1 MSDGAG
7 KHDDAGSK
15 PVDKTIK
22 RAGRARVC
30 TQCKFT
36 TTDVKEFS
44 NHRIHAH
51 AEEKSEEKSGRRGSG
66 RRKISL
72 ESNESVETEIKVE
85 QAAAVKHSEGVTLSD
100 SGALTVEKDQESD
113 SNTKKEIQKSD
124 RKCELDSESKKE
136 IKNPGQNTILGPHIE
151 KEPKDSD
158 FQKETKKTEQKSE
171 QMADEQISE
180 EYLSSLSLKKSVRTE
195 EPKNKDSV
203 TSKSEVQNDSNN
215 KRPALEKTVLEKLNG
230 HTEEVFLVNK
240 DDDQDDEPRLVIAD
254 DGLNDT
260 DDFGEHSDG
269 LDLSGDH
276 TSLTRSGNI
285 QNRTYLCNQCEFSTT
300 SAKIFLHHQKD
311 AHHLDI
317 IIYECD
323 ICEYATK
330 YKQKLPRHRKLHF
343 SGKEGMSESDLD
355 LSMNER
361 ELKELK
367 EMDGMP
373 SLSMVKKEGE
383 GIPGMLIV
391 NGEEDMD
398 EDGDIDEDEYE
409 EMVMPSSE
417 TSQTPE
423 GSAAP
428 EVKKKR
434 IRQEVDP
441 LKYYEVVDDVG
452 VKYACSKCGN
462 VYKWRKSLN
471 KHWKEK
477 HFGET
482 PDLTKPPQ
490 ALQSYTLFSRYK
502 SKFGAAGQ
510 PPAAPNVVYGAAA
523 SAAQAAGTSEAH
535 KSVTSSIVNVPKSAD
550 AQIKTPVVMP
560 KFIGPFVGGT
570 DPSGFKQVS
579 PAQMKSMLSQQA
591 HQMSIVNAMSEQER
605 KKNELRQVM
614 EALRN
619 HKQIEKERQKI
630 IKSEQLPGSSQMEP
644 LDFSK
649 KSDNIKSEPVWNEE
663 KFRDQKQQEM
673 YFAML
678 MQNKGNPL
686 PMEASQGTHADEQ
699 QVLQCTKCS
708 FVAKTLVDYSSHMTL
723 HLNKRAFKCAEC
735 QEHFN
740 GVEDLNKHFAEQHS
754 EKIEEHKQA
763 IQKIPHGLQQTYHLL
778 KMPLE
783 NISTLATQE
792 LITNEPKQLKCS
804 MCSFVAK
811 WPAELQ
817 KHAVSHSEE
826 RPFVCM
832 VCGSTYKWKW
842 DLVKHFEKSHN
853 TLPNPYKRREQGL
866 QSSTHSP
873 SPTPDSISTSL
884 SKTAVALLDAGVTGT
899 TLSAGSDTPP
909 VRKRRRSET
918 DMMDDEEFYLMEQQ
932 HNKRLS
938 MMAENMEEKLINL
951 NAWKQYKNSELS
963 VDSCDSEG
971 QNSSDGVDQANK
983 QKAVTD
989 ALKQRITSK
998 NNSMENG
1005 HSSKETTP
1013 NGKDKDGKSVSD
1025 VLLPYKCT
1033 ICEYRARWPSEI
1045 SQHMKN
1051 HSNEK
1056 PYHCPRCSYK
1066 SKWKWDVVKH
1076 LRRCGGGTVHD
1087 VIDTTKIRHIAPPNV
1102 MVMPH
1107 GNLQKPQQQS
1117 PAQQPV
1123 FPTNQKF
1130 EPIGLPNSVSPA
1142 AQSSAQSLN
1151 FTSAAVG
1158 LDKSERTD
1166 LAPSPTAGILTAQSN
1181 LSQKSPVFRSLVNQG
1196 LYHCLECPF
1205 IGNNPAELRRHAVLH
1220 SENKPFLCTMC
1231 GYSSRWKCD
1240 LKKHMKTYGHF
1251 NAAQMDSDDAENSPD
1266 KLIEL
1271 EGDSEDEQRSTLY
1284 MCPKCPYNSYKKQA
1298 FELHLKIHGDQL
1310 DEDKPAPPVTPVTSA
1325 KFKCTKC
1332 DYQGNDLSSFLQHK
1346 VSHSNQSPSVTNTQ
1360 LPASGPSQINNLPIT
1375 EEVSTRTL
1383 HLKHRRKPVKQFRC
1397 QKCPYVCFKR
1407 SGLSLHE
1414 SMHEPRGVEAF
1425 LCMFCDYNVFSK
1437 SLLLQH
1443 MRLHAEYCPAE
1454 CSDLG
1459 RVGAS
1464 DLQEIEELEE
1474 KDAAITNGKV
1484 TPQIE
1489 ENNNIDEYESGFNNG
1504 SNVIDLSKSAASV
1517 GSRSSTPAD
1526 LESSK
1531 NKNDGSLPCE
1541 WCNSTFKN
1549 VVTLYQHAQ
1558 SMHPMQ
1564 LKAQE
1569 AGDIAAKQNPNPS
1582 SQLEQIVK
1590 DRQREYQVY
1599 HQFMAQQQP
1608 QIQAHLSNPNIMRRF
1623 VPLAPKP
1630 SPGQGQIQSLLASQ
1644 QPRPQMMMLP
1654 VSQPVK
1660 DSQAETAMKP
1670 SQISS
1675 QGGQSQLTANQI
1687 AMAKARKSTSQQKR
1701 ARSFQCT
1708 KCSFTAPNAVTYLR
1722 HIERHGSNCKH
1733 TCLYCDYSID
1743 RLNLLYQHMKGTHG
1757 DMWQGTAE
1765 EKINLSTEDSNNN
1778 LIPNDSPSG
1787 SCNMSEENS
1796 VTEELNESFNSS
1808 HNESIDGDNE
1818 IRAGLDGGIL
1828 SQLGAKGLKPVLVL
1842 RGEMLWRGTTI
1853 QVCSLDGKKHYK
1865 CPKCLYI
1872 SINASNTAS
1881 HIRQHGANRRY
1892 KCGQCDYSADNYS
1905 IQQHHIETVHLK
1917 DPSFIQIA
1925 PYNPYMKDNEE
1936 LYSEENNNE
1945 PQIGTMKNTLSSE
1958 TKTSDMPFNCP
1969 KCPYKSQEKSKLQ
1982 RHLEHHVYNGKYECQ
1997 LCDYSVDQ
2005 YHILRKHAKL
2015 HNRKMLHGN
2024 PNYVMAV
2031 DADDDDSYDEPPIPS
2046 QSQSRLEIPN
2056 DSKSRQQLEE
2066 LLMKLKQGNGQLRY
2080 KCSTCPY
2087 STYLRSEI
2095 VDHRQGHIARNQY
2108 TCHLCN
2114 FSVSQVSLLQQHMK
2128 CHEMA
2133 RQNDATSDIQEISL
2147 NPFDENQF
2155 KLIQQL
2161 PVDEDEENDGQD
2173 DVDMENKDDY
2183 PEDMEFEENLIE
2195 DCNGNEDIE
2204 DDDDA
2209 EVAMMEEE
2217 LKDAIADDN
2226 LEMND
2231 GVKNLNEEGTFDSDI
2246 QFRNHKCQDC
2256 PFSSNSNAEFK
2267 KHSRLHGTNNKFK
2280 CDYCNYSLDRI
2291 NLLSQH
2297 RKLHFQEQG
2306 FDPAP
2311 PVVNLLNKDHEDYAA
2326 SLVKVG
2332 NDIAYPPTESNSKS
2346 EEKSPEYRYL
2356 YQKQAESGNGV
2367 FLEDK
2372 IRYTCNKCP
2381 YRCNALKSFKCHM
2394 QMHGLTRKYRCDYCN
2409 WSADRLNLLYQH
2421 RKVHAKEPNFNPSPG
2436 DIVFLN
2442 REYALEG
2449 EKNEHG
2455 IVGMALDG
2463 MTENPFERS
2472 DLQQYQTPEKLAHG
2486 QKFLYCKLCPF
2497 RTDSP
2502 NTYSYHK
2509 KLHLIQARF
2518 NCSECS
2524 FSINNAES
2532 LKEHIKLHRKEKEM
2546 MKEEILSTS
2555 EIEKKRHH
2563 CPKCPYS
2570 SPSKNLLAN
2579 HATMHASGRKYICSL
2594 CDFSVDKHNLLK
2606 EHVRIHVEGNID
2618 SDESGLEEIERAIK
2632 RSPDT
2637 IGPELYL
2644 NSPNNGDIDSDTE
2657 GRASSDHKCE
2667 KCPFSTPSKD
2677 ELGAHNTRHDIL
2689 NKNACMYCT
2698 FSCGK
2703 DDELLEH
2710 IQIHFPSTSVDK
2722 DMLRAMKRQSTKR
2735 NISKAFGETGEKAES
2750 NKNSDQGSGEP
2761 DSTVNE
2767 SPKQEN
2773 KEKPGGVKDSEDTE
2787 LEVKTKKVYVCQ
2799 YCEREFDCKTSMIQ
2813 HEKQHLVG
2821 YQF

>member
-1 MSDGAG
+1 MS
-7 KHDDAGSK
+7 DDAGK
-15 PVDKTIK
+15 NDDEGTKAVDAGLK
-22 RAGRARVC
+22 RAGRARTC

-36 TTDVKEFS
+36 TTDIKEFS

-51 AEEKSEEKSGRRGSG
+51 AEEKSEEKSSRRGG
-66 RRKISL
+66 PRRKSSL
-72 ESNESVETEIKVE
+72 VDEAKETVENKAEQNDSGTVSNENE
-85 QAAAVKHSEGVTLSD
+85 QGL
-100 SGALTVEKDQESD
+100 D
-113 SNTKKEIQKSD
+113 SNIKKETNKADQKTEVN
-124 RKCELDSESKKE
+124 CNFKKE
-136 IKNPGQNTILGPHIE
+136 T
-151 KEPKDSD
+151 PKS
-158 FQKETKKTEQKSE
+158 EQKSE
-171 QMADEQISE
+171 QMAEEQISD
-180 EYLSSLSLKKSVRTE
+180 EYLNSLALKKTVKNSE
-195 EPKNKDSV
+195 EPQNKDAID
-203 TSKSEVQNDSNN
+203 KNEFQNDD
-215 KRPALEKTVLEKLNG
+215 KRPAMEKTVLEKLNG
-230 HTEEVFLVNK
+230 HTEEVLLINK
-240 DDDQDDEPRLVIAD
+240 DDDIDDEPRLVIAD

-260 DDFGEHSDG
+260 DEFGDHSDG

-276 TSLTRSGNI
+276 SSLTRSGNI
-285 QNRTYLCNQCEFSTT
+285 QNRTYMCNLCEFSTT
-300 SAKIFLHHQKD
+300 SAKSFLHHQKD
-311 AHHLDI
+311 SHHLDI

-343 SGKEGMSESDLD
+343 TGKDGMNESDLD
-355 LSMNER
+355 LSLNER
-361 ELKELK
+361 ELKE
-367 EMDGMP
+367 M
-373 SLSMVKKEGE
+373 KEGN
-383 GIPGMLIV
+383 GMQALPIM
-391 NGEEDMD
+391 NGEDEMED
-398 EDGDIDEDEYE
+398 DGDIEDEE
-409 EMVMPSSE
+409 EEESIAPSSE
-417 TSQTPE
+417 ITPAPE
-423 GSAAP
+423 GAAP

-441 LKYYEVVDDVG
+441 LKYYEVMDDVG

-482 PDLTKPPQ
+482 PDLTKPPP
-490 ALQSYTLFSRYK
+490 ALQNYTLFSRFK

-523 SAAQAAGTSEAH
+523 SSAQTAGTTDTAR
-535 KSVTSSIVNVPKSAD
+535 SIANSLTNTPKSSVD
-550 AQIKTPVVMP
+550 SQIKAPVIMP

-570 DPSGFKQVS
+570 NQSAYGPQLS
-579 PAQMKSMLSQQA
+579 PAQMKSMLSQQVQA
-591 HQMSIVNAMSEQER
+591 HQMSVLKDMSEQER

-619 HKQIEKERQKI
+619 HKQIEKERLKQMKT
-630 IKSEQLPGSSQMEP
+630 EPLPANSQIEP

-649 KSDNIKSEPVWNEE
+649 KSDVKAEPLWAEE
-663 KFRDQKQQEM
+663 RYREQMSKV
-673 YFAML
+673 ML
-678 MQNKGNPL
+678 MQNKGNPNA
-686 PMEASQGTHADEQ
+686 METNRDVSMDEQ
-699 QVLQCTKCS
+699 PVLQCTKCS

-783 NISTLATQE
+783 TIPTLATQE
-792 LITNEPKQLKCS
+792 LISNEPKQLKCS

-866 QSSTHSP
+866 QPSTHSP
-873 SPTPDSISTSL
+873 SPTPDTIPTL
-884 SKTAVALLDAGVTGT
+884 SKTAVALLDAGITGT
-899 TLSAGSDTPP
+899 TFPPGVEEPTPG
-909 VRKRRRSET
+909 RKRRRSET
-918 DMMDDEEFYLMEQQ
+918 DLMDDEEYYLMEQQ
-932 HNKRLS
+932 HKQ
-938 MMAENMEEKLINL
+938 MMAESLEEKQINL
-951 NAWKQYKNSELS
+951 NAWKPSRS
-963 VDSCDSEG
+963 SAPSSCDSEG
-971 QNSSDGVDQANK
+971 QNSSDGLDQTSK
-983 QKAVTD
+983 QKAINN
-989 ALKQRITSK
+989 ALKQRITNK
-998 NNSMENG
+998 NNQENSA
-1005 HSSKETTP
+1005 SSKENTP
-1013 NGKDKDGKSVSD
+1013 NGKNPDGSKTVSD

-1087 VIDTTKIRHIAPPNV
+1087 VIDTTKMKHIAPPNV
-1102 MVMPH
+1102 MVMPQ
-1107 GNLQKPQQQS
+1107 GNLQKTPHQI
-1117 PAQQPV
+1117 AVQQPV

-1130 EPIGLPNSVSPA
+1130 ESMSLPTSVSAPASSSETNTA
-1142 AQSSAQSLN
+1142 AQSPNYTAATGGMDEIESMDLSA
-1151 FTSAAVG
+1151 
-1158 LDKSERTD
+1158 
-1166 LAPSPTAGILTAQSN
+1166 SPTVGILTAQSS
-1181 LSQKSPVFRSLVNQG
+1181 LSQKQPVFRSLVNQG
-1196 LYHCLECPF
+1196 VYHCLECPF

-1220 SENKPFLCTMC
+1220 SENKPFMCTMC

-1251 NAAQMDSDDAENSPD
+1251 NTSQMDSDDAEASPE
-1266 KLIEL
+1266 KYIEL
-1271 EGDSEDEQRSTLY
+1271 DGDSEDEQRSTLY

-1310 DEDKPAPPVTPVTSA
+1310 EEDQSTPANPAASA

-1346 VSHSNQSPSVTNTQ
+1346 VSHSNHPPALTNSQQPGLPTSSPYINSP
-1360 LPASGPSQINNLPIT
+1360 PAP
-1375 EEVSTRTL
+1375 EEVSNRTL

-1407 SGLSLHE
+1407 AGLTTHE
-1414 SMHEPRGVEAF
+1414 SMHEPRGAEAF

-1443 MRLHAEYCPAE
+1443 MRLHAEYNPAE

-1464 DLQEIEELEE
+1464 ELQEIEELEE
-1474 KDAAITNGKV
+1474 KDAAISNGKN

-1489 ENNNIDEYESGFNNG
+1489 ENNNIDDYESGFNNG
-1504 SNVIDLSKSAASV
+1504 SDVIDLSKPSASTS
-1517 GSRSSTPAD
+1517 SRSSTPAYSD
-1526 LESSK
+1526 IPKASTPK
-1531 NKNDGSLPCE
+1531 NNNNDGSLPCE
-1541 WCNSTFKN
+1541 WCASTFRN
-1549 VVTLYQHAQ
+1549 VVSLYQHAQ
-1558 SMHPMQ
+1558 NMHPMQ

-1569 AGDIAAKQNPNPS
+1569 AGDIAAKQNPNPP

-1590 DRQREYQVY
+1590 ERQREYQVY

-1608 QIQAHLSNPNIMRRF
+1608 QIQAHLSNPNLDRRF
-1623 VPLAPKP
+1623 VPLAPKT
-1630 SPGQGQIQSLLASQ
+1630 SQSQGQLQSLVS
-1644 QPRPQMMMLP
+1644 RPPQAMTLP

-1660 DSQAETAMKP
+1660 DNQAETGLKSSP
-1670 SQISS
+1670 ISA
-1675 QGGQSQLTANQI
+1675 QGLTTGQNVQGQLTPYQI
-1687 AMAKARKSTSQQKR
+1687 AMAKARKSTSQQRR

-1757 DMWQGTAE
+1757 DVWQGTAE

-1778 LIPNDSPSG
+1778 LIGLPNDSPAG

-1796 VTEELNESFNSS
+1796 ITEELNESFNSS
-1808 HNESIDGDNE
+1808 HNESVDGDQE
-1818 IRAGLDGGIL
+1818 LRAGLDGGIL
-1828 SQLGAKGLKPVLVL
+1828 SQLGAKGLKPILVL
-1842 RGEMLWRGTTI
+1842 RGEMLWRGTAI

-1865 CPKCLYI
+1865 CPKCLYV

-1881 HIRQHGANRRY
+1881 HARQHGANKKY
-1892 KCGQCDYSADNYS
+1892 HCGQCDYSADNYN

-1917 DPSFIQIA
+1917 DPSFIQMV
-1925 PYNPYMKDNEE
+1925 PYNPSVTENEE
-1936 LYSEENNNE
+1936 FYSEVNNNE
-1945 PQIGTMKNTLSSE
+1945 PPTAPVKYIASLE
-1958 TKTSDMPFNCP
+1958 TKASEMPFSCP
-1969 KCPYKSQEKSKLQ
+1969 KCPYKSQEKGKLQ

-2024 PNYVMAV
+2024 PNYTMTF
-2031 DADDDDSYDEPPIPS
+2031 DADDDDSYDEPPVPS
-2046 QSQSRLEIPN
+2046 QSQSRLDIPN
-2056 DSKSRQQLEE
+2056 DTKSRLQMAE
-2066 LLMKLKQGNGQLRY
+2066 LLTKLKLGNGQLRY

-2095 VDHRQGHIARNQY
+2095 IDHRQGHTSRNTYSCQ
-2108 TCHLCN
+2108 LCN
-2114 FSVSQVSLLQQHMK
+2114 FSVSQISLLQQHMR

-2133 RQNDATSDIQEISL
+2133 KQNDTILDIQEVCL
-2147 NPFDENQF
+2147 NPFDENIF

-2161 PVDEDEENDGQD
+2161 PVDEEEENDDQA
-2173 DVDMENKDDY
+2173 DVDMEDK
-2183 PEDMEFEENLIE
+2183 EDPDSMDFEENLGV
-2195 DCNGNEDIE
+2195 DDNIE
-2204 DDDDA
+2204 DDDEEA
-2209 EVAMMEEE
+2209 SMMEEE
-2217 LKDAIADDN
+2217 LRDSIVGEDSEMKDGA
-2226 LEMND
+2226 
-2231 GVKNLNEEGTFDSDI
+2231 KNLNDEGSFDSDL

-2267 KHSRLHGTNNKFK
+2267 KHQRLHGTNNKFK
-2280 CDYCNYSLDRI
+2280 CDYCSYSLDRI

-2297 RKLHFQEQG
+2297 RKLHFQEPG
-2306 FDPAP
+2306 FEPAP
-2311 PVVNLLNKDHEDYAA
+2311 PVAKLLNKDHEDYSA
-2326 SLVKVG
+2326 SVIKVG

-2346 EEKSPEYRYL
+2346 DEKTNEYRYL
-2356 YQKQAESGNGV
+2356 YQKQAESSSGI
-2367 FLEDK
+2367 FLDDK
-2372 IRYTCNKCP
+2372 IRYSCNKCP

-2421 RKVHAKEPNFNPSPG
+2421 RKVHAKEPSFNPSPG

-2449 EKNEHG
+2449 EKNG
-2455 IVGMALDG
+2455 SGLVGMALDG
-2463 MTENPFERS
+2463 TSESPFERS
-2472 DLQQYQTPEKLAHG
+2472 DMQHYQTPEKSMNG
-2486 QKFLYCKLCPF
+2486 QKLLYCKLCPF
-2497 RTDSP
+2497 KTDSF

-2532 LKEHIKLHRKEKEM
+2532 LKEHIKLHRKEKEL
-2546 MKEEILSTS
+2546 MKAEILSTNS
-2555 EIEKKRHH
+2555 ADKKRHQ

-2570 SPSKNLLAN
+2570 SPNKNLLSN
-2579 HATMHASGRKYICSL
+2579 HTTMHSSGRKYVCNL
-2594 CDFSVDKHNLLK
+2594 CDFSVDKHSLLQ
-2606 EHVRIHVEGNID
+2606 EHKRIHVEGGVD
-2618 SDESGLEEIERAIK
+2618 SEESGLEELERAIK

-2637 IGPELYL
+2637 IGPELYF
-2644 NSPNNGDIDSDTE
+2644 NPPNNGDIDSDTE
-2657 GRASSDHKCE
+2657 CKSNTNHKCE

-2677 ELGAHNTRHDIL
+2677 ELGTHNTHHDIQ

-2703 DDELLEH
+2703 EDELLDH
-2710 IQIHFPSTSVDK
+2710 IQIHFPSTAVDK
-2722 DMLRAMKRQSTKR
+2722 EMLKAMKRQSTKR
-2735 NISKAFGETGEKAES
+2735 NISKAFSEADEVPES
-2750 NKNSDQGSGEP
+2750 SKKNSIQGNGEP

-2767 SPKQEN
+2767 SPKQEKN
-2773 KEKPGGVKDSEDTE
+2773 ETDDSLKDSNEKGSE
-2787 LEVKTKKVYVCQ
+2787 MKTKKVYVCQ

>member
-1 MSDGAG
+1 MSDDAR
-7 KHDDAGSK
+7 KNDDEGTKA
-15 PVDKTIK
+15 VDVIVK

-44 NHRIHAH
+44 NHRLHAH
-51 AEEKSEEKSGRRGSG
+51 AEEKTDEKSSRRGSA
-66 RRKISL
+66 RRKTSL
-72 ESNESVETEIKVE
+72 VIESSETVETENKTE
-85 QAAAVKHSEGVTLSD
+85 QIVTPSD
-100 SGALTVEKDQESD
+100 SGAVSVEKEQKSD
-113 SNTKKEIQKSD
+113 SNIKKETTKPDQNSELDFNTKKEA
-124 RKCELDSESKKE
+124 
-136 IKNPGQNTILGPHIE
+136 
-151 KEPKDSD
+151 
-158 FQKETKKTEQKSE
+158 KKTEQTSE
-171 QMADEQISE
+171 QMADEQISD
-180 EYLSSLSLKKSVRTE
+180 EYLSSLSLKKSVKNSE
-195 EPKNKDSV
+195 DLKNKDSV
-203 TSKSEVQNDSNN
+203 TNNSDLQNDSNN
-215 KRPALEKTVLEKLNG
+215 KRPAMEKTVLEKLNG
-230 HTEEVFLVNK
+230 HTEEVLLVNK
-240 DDDQDDEPRLVIAD
+240 DDDLDDEPRLVID
-254 DGLNDT
+254 DGLNDI
-260 DDFGEHSDG
+260 DDFGDHSDG

-276 TSLTRSGNI
+276 SSLTRSGNI
-285 QNRTYLCNQCEFSTT
+285 QNRTYMCSLCEFSTT
-300 SAKIFLHHQKD
+300 SAKLFLHHQKD
-311 AHHLDI
+311 SHHLDI

-355 LSMNER
+355 LSMTER
-361 ELKELK
+361 ELKEMK
-367 EMDGMP
+367 ETGGVP
-373 SLSMVKKEGE
+373 YFPV
-383 GIPGMLIV
+383 V
-391 NGEEDMD
+391 NGDDDMED
-398 EDGDIDEDEYE
+398 DGDIDDDEE
-409 EMVMPSSE
+409 EEILAPSSE
-417 TSQTPE
+417 ISAVPE
-423 GSAAP
+423 GAVP
-428 EVKKKR
+428 EIKKKR

-490 ALQSYTLFSRYK
+490 ALQSYTLFSRFK

-523 SAAQAAGTSEAH
+523 SSAQAAGTTE
-535 KSVTSSIVNVPKSAD
+535 TPRNITNSIVNTPKSTSD
-550 AQIKTPVVMP
+550 SQIKTPVVMP
-560 KFIGPFVGGT
+560 KFIGPFVGGNSQSAYR
-570 DPSGFKQVS
+570 PQVS
-579 PAQMKSMLSQQA
+579 PAQVKSLLSQQAQA
-591 HQMSIVNAMSEQER
+591 HQMSLANTMGEQER

-619 HKQIEKERQKI
+619 HKQIEKERLKQMKT
-630 IKSEQLPGSSQMEP
+630 EPLPSNSQMEP

-649 KSDNIKSEPVWNEE
+649 KSDIKSEPLWREE
-663 KFRDQKQQEM
+663 RYREQLQEIS
-673 YFAML
+673 YAML
-678 MQNKGNPL
+678 MQNKRNPIAMETNRGT
-686 PMEASQGTHADEQ
+686 PMDEQ
-699 QVLQCTKCS
+699 PVLQCTKCS

-792 LITNEPKQLKCS
+792 LVSNEPKQLKCS

-866 QSSTHSP
+866 QSTTHSP
-873 SPTPDSISTSL
+873 SPTPDSITTL
-884 SKTAVALLDAGVTGT
+884 SKTAVALLDAGITGT
-899 TLSAGSDTPP
+899 TFSSGTAESP

-932 HNKRLS
+932 HKRI
-938 MMAENMEEKLINL
+938 MAENLEEKHTNL
-951 NAWKQYKNSELS
+951 NAWKQFKSSAPS

-971 QNSSDGVDQANK
+971 QNSSDGVDLASK
-983 QKAVTD
+983 QKAINE
-989 ALKQRITSK
+989 ALKQRIANKS
-998 NNSMENG
+998 NLEENG
-1005 HSSKETTP
+1005 FSSKETTP
-1013 NGKDKDGKSVSD
+1013 NGQDTDGVKGISD

-1107 GNLQKPQQQS
+1107 GKIQMPQQS

-1130 EPIGLPNSVSPA
+1130 EEIGLPSSISPA
-1142 AQSSAQSLN
+1142 AHSSAANPVVHTLN
-1151 FTSAAVG
+1151 FTTATGG
-1158 LDKSERTD
+1158 LDQSENTN
-1166 LAPSPTAGILTAQSN
+1166 LSPSPTAGILTAQSS
-1181 LSQKSPVFRSLVNQG
+1181 LSQKHPVFRSLVNQG
-1196 LYHCLECPF
+1196 VYHCLECPF
-1205 IGNNPAELRRHAVLH
+1205 IGSNPAELRRHAVLH
-1220 SENKPFLCTMC
+1220 SENKPFMCTMC

-1251 NAAQMDSDDAENSPD
+1251 NSNQMDSDDAETSPD
-1266 KLIEL
+1266 KFIEL
-1271 EGDSEDEQRSTLY
+1271 DGDSEDEQKSTLY
-1284 MCPKCPYNSYKKQA
+1284 MCPKCPYNSYRKQA

-1310 DEDKPAPPVTPVTSA
+1310 DEDQPAPPTIPATSA

-1346 VSHSNQSPSVTNTQ
+1346 VSHSNHAPSLTNSQQPGLPTSSPSYVNKP
-1360 LPASGPSQINNLPIT
+1360 PAP
-1375 EEVSTRTL
+1375 EEVSNRTL

-1414 SMHEPRGVEAF
+1414 SMHEPRGVDSF

-1443 MRLHAEYCPAE
+1443 MRLHAEYSPAE
-1454 CSDLG
+1454 CNDLG
-1459 RVGAS
+1459 RVGTS
-1464 DLQEIEELEE
+1464 ELQEIEELEE
-1474 KDAAITNGKV
+1474 KDAAIRNGKS

-1489 ENNNIDEYESGFNNG
+1489 ENNNIDDYESGFNNG
-1504 SNVIDLSKSAASV
+1504 SNVIDLSKSSASF
-1517 GSRSSTPAD
+1517 GSRSSTPAHLD
-1526 LESSK
+1526 GPKANTSM
-1531 NKNDGSLPCE
+1531 NNNDGSLPCE
-1541 WCNSTFKN
+1541 WCDSTFRN

-1558 SMHPMQ
+1558 SMHPTQ

-1569 AGDIAAKQNPNPS
+1569 AGDIAAKQNPTPK

-1590 DRQREYQVY
+1590 DRQQEYQVY

-1608 QIQAHLSNPNIMRRF
+1608 QIQAHLSTPNLVRRL

-1630 SPGQGQIQSLLASQ
+1630 SQGQGQIQSLLSSQ
-1644 QPRPQMMMLP
+1644 QPRPQMLTLP
-1654 VSQPVK
+1654 VSQPIK
-1660 DSQAETAMKP
+1660 DTQAEKALKP
-1670 SQISS
+1670 SQIPA
-1675 QGGQSQLTANQI
+1675 QVQAMGQVVQSQLTPYQI

-1757 DMWQGTAE
+1757 DIWQGTAE
-1765 EKINLSTEDSNNN
+1765 EKISLSTEDSNNN
-1778 LIPNDSPSG
+1778 LIGLPNDSPLG

-1808 HNESIDGDNE
+1808 HNESIDGDVE

-1828 SQLGAKGLKPVLVL
+1828 SQLGAKGMKPVLVL
-1842 RGEMLWRGTTI
+1842 RGEMLWRGTAI

-1872 SINASNTAS
+1872 SINGSNTAS
-1881 HIRQHGANRRY
+1881 HVRQHGANRMY
-1892 KCGQCDYSADNYS
+1892 QCGQCDFSADNYS

-1917 DPSFIQIA
+1917 DPSFIQMA
-1925 PYNPYMKDNEE
+1925 PYNPYLKENEE
-1936 LYSEENNNE
+1936 FYNEENNNE
-1945 PQIGTMKNTLSSE
+1945 LPAMPLKSVFGSE
-1958 TKTSDMPFNCP
+1958 TKTSDMPFSCP
-1969 KCPYKSQEKSKLQ
+1969 KCPYKSQEKAKLQ

-2024 PNYVMAV
+2024 PNYVMTV
-2031 DADDDDSYDEPPIPS
+2031 DADDDDSYDEPPVPS

-2056 DSKSRQQLEE
+2056 DNKTRLQMEDILT
-2066 LLMKLKQGNGQLRY
+2066 KLKLGNGQLRY

-2095 VDHRQGHIARNQY
+2095 VDHRQGHTVRNMYSCQ
-2108 TCHLCN
+2108 LCN
-2114 FSVSQVSLLQQHMK
+2114 FSVSQVSLLQQHK
-2128 CHEMA
+2128 RCHEMA
-2133 RQNDATSDIQEISL
+2133 KQNDAILDSQEVSL
-2147 NPFDENQF
+2147 NPFDEHMF

-2161 PVDEDEENDGQD
+2161 PVDEDEENDDQA
-2173 DVDMENKDDY
+2173 DVDMDDKEEY
-2183 PEDMEFEENLIE
+2183 PDGMEFEENLGE
-2195 DCNGNEDIE
+2195 DGDDIE
-2204 DDDDA
+2204 DDDDEA
-2209 EVAMMEEE
+2209 TMMEEE
-2217 LKDAIADDN
+2217 LRDTITDDN
-2226 LEMND
+2226 LEMKD
-2231 GVKNLNEEGTFDSDI
+2231 GAKNLNAEGSFDSDL
-2246 QFRNHKCQDC
+2246 QFRNHKCPEC
-2256 PFSSNSNAEFK
+2256 PFSSNSNAEYK
-2267 KHSRLHGTNNKFK
+2267 KHLRLHGTNNKFK

-2297 RKLHFQEQG
+2297 RKLHFQEPN

-2311 PVVNLLNKDHEDYAA
+2311 PVVKLLNKDHEDYSS
-2326 SLVKVG
+2326 SLLKVG
-2332 NDIAYPPTESNSKS
+2332 NDIAYPPTEANSKS
-2346 EEKSPEYRYL
+2346 DDKTAEYRYL
-2356 YQKQAESGNGV
+2356 YQKQAETGAEM
-2367 FLEDK
+2367 FLDDK
-2372 IRYTCNKCP
+2372 IRYSCNKCP

-2449 EKNEHG
+2449 DKNGSG
-2455 IVGMALDG
+2455 IVGMVLDG
-2463 MTENPFERS
+2463 MNESPFERS
-2472 DLQQYQTPEKLAHG
+2472 DLQHYQTPEKAANG
-2486 QKFLYCKLCPF
+2486 QKLLYCKFCPF
-2497 RTDSP
+2497 KTDSS
-2502 NTYSYHK
+2502 NTYLYHK

-2532 LKEHIKLHRKEKEM
+2532 LKEHIKLHRKEKEL
-2546 MKEEILSTS
+2546 MKAEILSTNLTD
-2555 EIEKKRHH
+2555 KKRHQ

-2570 SPSKNLLAN
+2570 SPNTNLLAN
-2579 HATMHASGRKYICSL
+2579 HTTMHASGRKYICNL

-2606 EHVRIHVEGNID
+2606 EHSRIHVEGNVD
-2618 SDESGLEEIERAIK
+2618 SDESGLEELERAIK

-2637 IGPELYL
+2637 VGPELYL
-2644 NSPNNGDIDSDTE
+2644 NSPSNGDIDSDTE
-2657 GRASSDHKCE
+2657 CRANSDHKCE

-2677 ELGAHNTRHDIL
+2677 ELGSHNIRHDIQ

-2703 DDELLEH
+2703 EDELLEH
-2710 IQIHFPSTSVDK
+2710 IQIHFPSTSIDK
-2722 DMLRAMKRQSTKR
+2722 EMLRAMKRQSTKR
-2735 NISKAFGETGEKAES
+2735 NISKAFSEGENAES
-2750 NKNSDQGSGEP
+2750 SKNNSDQGSGEP

-2767 SPKQEN
+2767 SPKQDSN
-2773 KEKPGGVKDSEDTE
+2773 EKDDGVKDSDDKE
-2787 LEVKTKKVYVCQ
+2787 LELKTKKVYVCQ